1 MRGEQREGVER
12 EGVEREGVERM
23 VYPAPLHVMP
33 CQPQQDVVG
42 VAVLQPVAQPSL
54 HDAIQP
60 SPFEVEWYVS
70 QRRAHSLEWPGTAGV
85 GTGGTGDGVGG
96 EVQPLLVRHAAHAA
110 GLSM

>member
-1 MRGEQREGVER
+1 MER

-23 VYPAPLHVMP
+23 VYPAPLHTMP

-110 GLSM
+110 GSVM